1 MGNQWIIDVI
11 VDLKSFAQQ
20 NELPVLAKE
29 LARLAAVADAEIDPD
44 KKGASSVVRSEQT
57 ESRRILTQA

>member
-20 NELPVLAKE
+20 NELPILAEE
-29 LARLAAVADAEIDPD
+29 LARIAAVANAEIDPD
-44 KKGASSVVRSEQT
+44 SKGVPITARCEQT
-57 ESRRILTQA
+57 EPRRVFTQA